1 MSNYLGKDFH
11 ARPILQLTLGI
22 GSITLHATS
31 HCLKAGVV
39 ALEVVIE
46 PHTSEGYSYCVFL
59 LDVLYDHM
67 LSSLPHGLF
76 GKQEHGT
83 ELKRCI
89 VIREDRYGE
98 KVGLRRTLHF

>member
-1 MSNYLGKDFH
+1 
-11 ARPILQLTLGI
+11 
-22 GSITLHATS
+22 
-31 HCLKAGVV
+31 
-39 ALEVVIE
+39 
-46 PHTSEGYSYCVFL
+46 
-59 LDVLYDHM
+59 M
-67 LSSLPHGLF
+67 LSSLPHGMF